1 MFLHQVIKIS
11 YSIPN
16 GDKLRRDC
24 YSYMP
29 FVNNIRT
36 SNTKTKLGEETLKA
50 TLKDPTVAKAV
61 TAKIVSKEKKSKK
74 KPLLTILLKRY
85 PSLAVVIN
93 KENKELLDAIFQEV
107 KDLSILLFEAIKTGY
122 QWLMPIL
129 SDLAKEVGKG
139 LYETSKF
146 IGKGLSETGE
156 LLGKGLSYAY
166 DESIYFKDAFL
177 YGEAEASFLQRL
189 RHEDKAEKLRVM
201 KAISY
206 SLDRKMTASQ
216 NLLRTAFEIDYRLGS
231 YILKNI

>member
-1 MFLHQVIKIS
+1 MFLHQVIKLS
-11 YSIPN
+11 YSMPN
-16 GDKLRRDC
+16 GDKLRNDC

-29 FVNNIRT
+29 YVSNIRI
-36 SNTKTKLGEETLKA
+36 SNTKTNLGEATLKA
-50 TLKDPTVAKAV
+50 TLKDPVVAKAV
-61 TAKIVSKEKKSKK
+61 TAKIVSKEKKSNK

-129 SDLAKEVGKG
+129 SDLAKEVGQG
-139 LYETSKF
+139 LYETGKV
-146 IGKGLSETGE
+146 IGQ
-156 LLGKGLSYAY
+156 GLSYAY
-166 DESIYFKDAFL
+166 DESIYLKDAFF
-177 YGEAEASFLQRL
+177 YGKESASFLQKL
-189 RHEDKAEKLRVM
+189 RHEDKAEKLKVM

-216 NLLRTAFEIDYRLGS
+216 NLVRTAFEIDYRLGN